1 MRTPLVFGWPEYSSP
16 STGCIVPGQHGA
28 TFLLSVFYFMST
40 HGPDSIY
47 MWCVSSSASIVS
59 KKVETELRL
68 HCLFPQYMN
77 AVFASVTYLH
87 LTKCSSSNVPPFHS
101 SSGVITKIN
110 MVLLDA
116 KHSLHFRKKKKK
128 NNKVCQRL
136 KVVRLCSATAQW
148 AQKLV

>member
-28 TFLLSVFYFMST
+28 TFLLSVFLFHVNWWAWQHTFVMCQLKCKHCFSE
-40 HGPDSIY
+40 SR
-47 MWCVSSSASIVS
+47 
-59 KKVETELRL
+59 TELRM
-68 HCLFPQYMN
+68 HCLFPQYKN
-77 AVFASVTYLH
+77 AVFALVTYLH
-87 LTKCSSSNVPPFHS
+87 LIKCSSSNVPPFHS

-116 KHSLHFRKKKKK
+116 KHSLHFRKKKK
-128 NNKVCQRL
+128 NDKVCQRL